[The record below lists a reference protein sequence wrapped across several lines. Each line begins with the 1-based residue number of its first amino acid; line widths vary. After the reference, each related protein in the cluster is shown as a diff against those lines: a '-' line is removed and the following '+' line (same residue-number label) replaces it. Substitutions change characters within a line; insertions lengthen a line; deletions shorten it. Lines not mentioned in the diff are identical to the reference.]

1 MDWKVF
7 FKKVAIF
14 SWCMAII
21 SVLIYIV
28 RYTASEIG
36 NLFMWNQPFIWELIF
51 GLVFCLLPFFQK
63 ETVAG
68 SNRKLADDIQAENID

>member
-36 NLFMWNQPFIWELIF
+36 NLFMWNQPFIWEIIF
-51 GLVFCLLPFFQK
+51 GLIFSHLSVFWMMK
-63 ETVAG
+63 
-68 SNRKLADDIQAENID
+68 NK

>member
-51 GLVFCLLPFFQK
+51 GLVFCLLSVLGTK
-63 ETVAG
+63 K
-68 SNRKLADDIQAENID
+68 NK

>member
-21 SVLIYIV
+21 SILIYIV
-28 RYTASEIG
+28 RYTVSEIG
-36 NLFMWNQPFIWELIF
+36 NLFMWDQPFIWELIF
-51 GLVFCLLPFFQK
+51 GLVFCLLSVFWPK
-63 ETVAG
+63 K
-68 SNRKLADDIQAENID
+68 NKRRL

>member
-51 GLVFCLLPFFQK
+51 GLVFCLLSVFWLKKINLYISYIYEPR
-63 ETVAG
+63 
-68 SNRKLADDIQAENID
+68 N

>member
-51 GLVFCLLPFFQK
+51 GLVFCLLSALGTK
-63 ETVAG
+63 K
-68 SNRKLADDIQAENID
+68 NK

>member
-7 FKKVAIF
+7 LKKMAIF

-21 SVLIYIV
+21 SILIYIV

-36 NLFMWNQPFIWELIF
+36 NLFMWDQPFIWELIF
-51 GLVFCLLPFFQK
+51 GLVFCLLSVFWPK
-63 ETVAG
+63 K
-68 SNRKLADDIQAENID
+68 SK

>member
-51 GLVFCLLPFFQK
+51 GLFFVSYRFFGRRK
-63 ETVAG
+63 I
-68 SNRKLADDIQAENID
+68 NRI

>member
-7 FKKVAIF
+7 FKRVAIF

-51 GLVFCLLPFFQK
+51 GLVFCLLSIFWPK
-63 ETVAG
+63 K
-68 SNRKLADDIQAENID
+68 NK

>member
-7 FKKVAIF
+7 FKKMTIF

-21 SVLIYIV
+21 SILIYIV

-36 NLFMWNQPFIWELIF
+36 NLFMWDQPFIWELIF
-51 GLVFCLLPFFQK
+51 GLVFCLLSVFWPK
-63 ETVAG
+63 K
-68 SNRKLADDIQAENID
+68 SK

>member
-7 FKKVAIF
+7 FKKMPIF

-21 SVLIYIV
+21 SILIYIV

-36 NLFMWNQPFIWELIF
+36 NLFMWDQPFIWELIF
-51 GLVFCLLPFFQK
+51 GLVFCLLSVFWPK
-63 ETVAG
+63 K
-68 SNRKLADDIQAENID
+68 SK

>member
-7 FKKVAIF
+7 LKKVAIF

-51 GLVFCLLPFFQK
+51 GLVFCLLSVFWPK
-63 ETVAG
+63 K
-68 SNRKLADDIQAENID
+68 NK

>member
-36 NLFMWNQPFIWELIF
+36 NLFMWNQPFIW
-51 GLVFCLLPFFQK
+51 
-63 ETVAG
+63 
-68 SNRKLADDIQAENID
+68 

>member
-36 NLFMWNQPFIWELIF
+36 NLFMWNQLFIWELIF
-51 GLVFCLLPFFQK
+51 GLVFRLFSVFWPK
-63 ETVAG
+63 K
-68 SNRKLADDIQAENID
+68 NK

>member
-36 NLFMWNQPFIWELIF
+36 NLFMWNSAIYLGANFRTCFLSLIGF
-51 GLVFCLLPFFQK
+51 
-63 ETVAG
+63 
-68 SNRKLADDIQAENID
+68 LAEEK

>member
-21 SVLIYIV
+21 SILIYIV

-36 NLFMWNQPFIWELIF
+36 NLFMWDQPFIWELIF
-51 GLVFCLLPFFQK
+51 GLVFVSYQFFGRRK
-63 ETVAG
+63 V
-68 SNRKLADDIQAENID
+68 NRI